1 MKFKAK
7 QDLILKDING
17 RSWYLIKEGK
27 VYSGEY
33 TTNHIVV
40 ICEDGQS
47 KKFTLGQLTDNFY
60 SLEEWREIQ
69 LDSILN

>member
-7 QDLILKDING
+7 QNLILKDIYG
-17 RSWYLIKEGK
+17 RCWYLLKEGK

-33 TTNHIVV
+33 TTNHILV

-47 KKFTLGQLTDNFY
+47 KEFTPDNFY